1 MSTTSEIT
9 GRTTVTTAYLCD
21 RQPDMTTSVVLRD
34 TRDAG
39 GSRHLKASI
48 KPNGD
53 LVIEGQDLGPAV
65 EEFFGVMEYEW
76 AWTIT
81 AKDCERLRAALGT
94 ADLLTALA
102 ERFPGENAADLQEFL
117 ESEGIPYEVWTRLGD

>member
-1 MSTTSEIT
+1 
-9 GRTTVTTAYLCD
+9 
-21 RQPDMTTSVVLRD
+21 MTRSAVLRD
-34 TRDAG
+34 IRDSG

-76 AWTIT
+76 AWTVA
-81 AKDCERLRAALGT
+81 AKDCEKLRAVLET
-94 ADLLTALA
+94 TDLLTALA
-102 ERFPGENAADLQEFL
+102 ERFSGENAADLQNFL
-117 ESEGIPYEVWTRLGD
+117 ESNDIPYEPWSRMGD